1 MHAYIKMNIYLYTER
16 QNCDTTLKQQCVLT
30 RWDSKVAKMPLKMG
44 KPFFKISSLPITSII

>member
-1 MHAYIKMNIYLYTER
+1 MNIYLYTER

-30 RWDSKVAKMPLKMG
+30 GWDSKVAKMPLKMG